1 MLCWASRSMM
11 ALLGPRTFL
20 DTNTYIDWLNDG
32 LHEELVLGAG
42 PAANAPESLR
52 PRSRPQVSAAR
63 V

>member
-1 MLCWASRSMM
+1 MM